1 MRWPDGRIKSASNCE
16 KNCNFLYIYIPKINV
31 HLFWDGPY
39 KSPDNWLNG
48 LKIKCFSYIF

>member
-1 MRWPDGRIKSASNCE
+1 MRWPDGRIKSVSNC
-16 KNCNFLYIYIPKINV
+16 KKIAISYIYIPKINV
-31 HLFWDGPY
+31 YLFWDGPY